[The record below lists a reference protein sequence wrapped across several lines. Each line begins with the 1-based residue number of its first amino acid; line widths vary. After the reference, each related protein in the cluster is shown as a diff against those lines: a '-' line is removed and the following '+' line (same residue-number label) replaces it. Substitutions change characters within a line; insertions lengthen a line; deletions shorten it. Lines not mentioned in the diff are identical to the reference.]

1 MANMLATMVIP
12 DSIDKIVIITLTR
25 RIIIGTWPA
34 VIAQG
39 QESCCIRILRRLA
52 HLIVV
57 PVLVLQQRHY
67 LLMISLAHLILLLIG
82 SSQCQLLALPEAG
95 VFVIG
100 RVTADLGHGLL
111 IVSSL
116 VAVNG

>member
-1 MANMLATMVIP
+1 
-12 DSIDKIVIITLTR
+12 
-25 RIIIGTWPA
+25 
-34 VIAQG
+34 
-39 QESCCIRILRRLA
+39 
-52 HLIVV
+52 
-57 PVLVLQQRHY
+57 
-67 LLMISLAHLILLLIG
+67 MISLAHLILLLIG

-100 RVTADLGHGLL
+100 CVAADLGHGLL